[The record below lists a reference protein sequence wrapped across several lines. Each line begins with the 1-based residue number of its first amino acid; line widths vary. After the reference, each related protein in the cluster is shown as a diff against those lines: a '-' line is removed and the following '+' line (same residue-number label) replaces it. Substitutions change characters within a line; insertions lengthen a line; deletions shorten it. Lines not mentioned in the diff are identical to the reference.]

1 MIYCKLDKLLKKN
14 EKTKYWLVNQLE
26 SDYQTVN
33 NLMNN
38 KTSSIRFSTLEKLCK
53 IFNCTLDDIFEVK
66 Y

>member
-14 EKTKYWLVNQLE
+14 GKTKYWLVNQLE